1 MSGKIF
7 INYRRGDD
15 PGNTGRLFDQ
25 LEDVIPRDQLF
36 IDVDSIPP
44 GRDFVRVL
52 EEQVAQCDVL
62 LAIIGKN
69 WIDARDEQGVRRL
82 DNPDDFVRIEIESA
96 LKQDKLVIPVLVHEG
111 RMPRADE
118 LPDTLRPLS
127 RRNAVRL
134 SHERFKAEAQ
144 GLIKAIKQALEDEER
159 RRQEDA
165 ARRQAQEQRDAEQ
178 RAEAERQQARQAA
191 VAGLSPDQIAK
202 AEELAHWDFIKASEN
217 AQDVRDHLGRFPG
230 GVTERF
236 ARARLEELTW
246 VALGATPTLDQLT
259 DFLSEFPA
267 GTHAKAAFA
276 RLAALERDEAIKREA
291 SERAQREHEAW
302 TAASDAG
309 DVASLTA
316 FLKDWPSSRHVGSAR
331 KMIKALARG
340 SAPSRRTLVWGGA
353 AAGLAVVGGG
363 LIWMAQPRSI
373 ELQGPVAKRPGTPP
387 PVEPESQLVRPVVQP
402 VPRVRLIRTF
412 TGHESSVF
420 AVVLSPDGRNVFS
433 DSGDKTIKLWD
444 IQTGANLR
452 TFTGH
457 SGPVWGIALSPDG
470 RTLLSGSSDNTLKQ
484 WEVATGKV
492 LRTFTGHSGGVTSVA
507 LSSDGRTALSA
518 SEDKT
523 LKLWEVATGKLL
535 RTFAGHTDLISTVA
549 FSPDGLNALSAA
561 SDKTVKLW
569 TVATGAL
576 VRSFEG
582 HTNYVAGAAFSPDGR
597 TMVSASA
604 DRTLKLWDVATGGE
618 LRTFSGHAET
628 VHTAVFAPDGRTIL
642 SGSNDKTLRLWE
654 TASGR
659 QLHSFTE
666 HTGDVYAVV
675 FARDGRTALSGS
687 GDYTIKLWDL
697 TGL

>member
-25 LEDVIPRDQLF
+25 LEDVFPRDQLF

-44 GRDFVRVL
+44 GRDFVHVL

-69 WIDARDEQGVRRL
+69 WIDARDEQGLRRL

-96 LKQDKLVIPVLVHEG
+96 LKQDKLVIPILVHDG

-118 LPDTLRPLS
+118 LPDTLRPLT

-134 SHERFKAEAQ
+134 THERFKAEAQ

-165 ARRQAQEQRDAEQ
+165 ARRQAQEQREAEQ

-191 VAGLSPDQIAK
+191 VAGLSADQIAK

-217 AQDVRDHLGRFPG
+217 AQDVRDHLARFPG

-236 ARARLEELTW
+236 ARARLEEVTW
-246 VALGATPTLDQLT
+246 IALGATPTLDQLT
-259 DFLSEFPA
+259 EFLSEFPA
-267 GTHAKAAFA
+267 GTHAKAALA
-276 RLAALERDEAIKREA
+276 RRAVLEHDEAAKREA
-291 SERAQREHEAW
+291 SERAQREDEAW
-302 TAASDAG
+302 TAASNAG
-309 DVASLTA
+309 DVASLEA
-316 FLKDWPSSRHVGSAR
+316 FVRDWSASRHAGAAR
-331 KMIKALARG
+331 VRIKALG
-340 SAPSRRTLVWGGA
+340 SAPSRRALVWGGG
-353 AAGLAVVGGG
+353 AAGLAVVSGW

-373 ELQGPVAKRPGTPP
+373 ELQGPVAKRVKMPP
-387 PVEPESQLVRPVVQP
+387 PVEPQP
-402 VPRVRLIRTF
+402 PSARTYPLTPRERLIRTF
-412 TGHESSVF
+412 TGHESSTF
-420 AVVLSPDGRNVFS
+420 TLVLSPDGRTMFS

-444 IQTGANLR
+444 IETGENLR
-452 TFTGH
+452 TLTGH

-470 RTLLSGSSDNTLKQ
+470 RTILSGSEDKTLKL

-492 LRTFTGHSGGVTSVA
+492 LRTFTGHDSGVTSVA

-523 LKLWEVATGKLL
+523 LKLWEVATGKEL
-535 RTFAGHTDLISTVA
+535 RTFTGHTELISTVA
-549 FSPDGLNALSAA
+549 YSPDGLTALSAA
-561 SDKTVKLW
+561 SDKTAKVW
-569 TVATGAL
+569 TVATGA
-576 VRSFEG
+576 VVSTFEG
-582 HTNYVAGAAFSPDGR
+582 HKDYVASAAFSPDGR

-604 DRTLKLWDVATGGE
+604 DRTLKLWEVATGSE

-628 VHTAVFAPDGRTIL
+628 VHTAAFAPDGRTIL
-642 SGSNDKTLRLWE
+642 SGSSDKTLRLWE

-659 QLHSFTE
+659 QLHMFTG
-666 HTGDVYAVV
+666 HTGDVYSVA

-687 GDYTIKLWDL
+687 GDFTIKLWDL